1 MQPYFNRKWEHT
13 NRLICRQYQDDF
25 CNLQFHAQIE
35 IYFVDEG
42 EMEFSV
48 GGHHAFLQEKQL
60 SIALSYVPH
69 AYKTPEHSC
78 SSALFIPPH
87 LCEKFLSLIEQKR
100 PVCPFI
106 TDQAVYDRIRPFYA
120 ALTESE
126 DQSLL
131 QQGYLYVILGILYEN
146 LSFERISHSVHTD
159 LATQI
164 LTYIEEHHREEL
176 TPSALATHLGYS
188 HSYLARLFRAHL
200 GVTLGQYITAV
211 KLKHA
216 LSMIMEEKVNV
227 TECALESG
235 FSSVSSFY
243 RAFSK
248 EFNCSPSEYIK
259 RIHKK

>member
-13 NRLICRQYQDDF
+13 NRLICCQYRDDR

-60 SIALSYVPH
+60 SVALSYVPH
-69 AYKTPEHSC
+69 AYKTPKHSR

-87 LCEKFLSLIEQKR
+87 LCEKFLSLTKEKR
-100 PVCPFI
+100 PISPFI
-106 TDQAVYDRIRPFYA
+106 TDQTVYERIRPFYT

-126 DQSLL
+126 DRSLL

-146 LSFERISHSVHTD
+146 LSFEKLSQSVNTD

-164 LTYIEEHHREEL
+164 LTYIEEHHKEDL
-176 TPSALATHLGYS
+176 TPSALAAGLGYS
-188 HSYLARLFRAHL
+188 HSYLARFFRAHL

-216 LSMIMEEKVNV
+216 LSMIAEEKINV

-235 FSSVSSFY
+235 FSSVNSFY

-248 EFNCSPSEYIK
+248 EFGCSPSAYM
-259 RIHKK
+259 KKIRQ